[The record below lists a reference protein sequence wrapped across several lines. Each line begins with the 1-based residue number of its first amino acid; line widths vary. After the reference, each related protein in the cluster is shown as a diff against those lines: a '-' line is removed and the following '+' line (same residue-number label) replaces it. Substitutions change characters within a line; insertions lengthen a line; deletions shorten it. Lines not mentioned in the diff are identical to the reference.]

1 MSISPTR
8 PASDPRT
15 STTETIGDRE
25 RSSRRPRIYFVPDGD
40 DGMVD
45 PELGRATIVYD
56 KLDEGQVEI
65 TVDNEYIAYFDDH
78 WLVKVGEDDDGND
91 VVRRIPR
98 DRVQHVERS
107 VEKFQDKLDM
117 MADEAR
123 ERLPF

>member
-1 MSISPTR
+1 
-8 PASDPRT
+8 
-15 STTETIGDRE
+15 
-25 RSSRRPRIYFVPDGD
+25 
-40 DGMVD
+40 MVD

-56 KLDEGQVEI
+56 KLDAGQVEI
-65 TVDNEYIAYFDDH
+65 TVDNEHIAYFDDH

-98 DRVQHVERS
+98 DRVEYVERS
-107 VEKFQDKLDM
+107 VEEFQNKLDM

>member
-1 MSISPTR
+1 
-8 PASDPRT
+8 
-15 STTETIGDRE
+15 
-25 RSSRRPRIYFVPDGD
+25 
-40 DGMVD
+40 MVD

-56 KLDEGQVEI
+56 KLDAGQVEI

-78 WLVKVGEDDDGND
+78 WLVKIGEDDDGND

-98 DRVQHVERS
+98 DRVEYVERS
-107 VEKFQDKLDM
+107 VEEFQNKLDM

>member
-1 MSISPTR
+1 
-8 PASDPRT
+8 
-15 STTETIGDRE
+15 
-25 RSSRRPRIYFVPDGD
+25 
-40 DGMVD
+40 MVD

-56 KLDEGQVEI
+56 KLDAGQVEI
-65 TVDNEYIAYFDDH
+65 TVDNEHIAYFDDH

-107 VEKFQDKLDM
+107 VEEFQNKLDM

>member
-1 MSISPTR
+1 
-8 PASDPRT
+8 
-15 STTETIGDRE
+15 
-25 RSSRRPRIYFVPDGD
+25 
-40 DGMVD
+40 MVD

-56 KLDEGQVEI
+56 KLDAGQVEI

-78 WLVKVGEDDDGND
+78 WLVKIGEDNDGND

-98 DRVQHVERS
+98 DRVEYVERS
-107 VEKFQDKLDM
+107 VEEFQNKLDM